1 MNSTLE
7 NIENE
12 IKKIFFEVF
21 PTLTEYEFNWK
32 KKQND
37 YDNWDSFAQLNIIT
51 LIESMFNIIIS
62 DDESLSIKS
71 AEDAVNLVKRHQ

>member
-1 MNSTLE
+1 MNSTLK